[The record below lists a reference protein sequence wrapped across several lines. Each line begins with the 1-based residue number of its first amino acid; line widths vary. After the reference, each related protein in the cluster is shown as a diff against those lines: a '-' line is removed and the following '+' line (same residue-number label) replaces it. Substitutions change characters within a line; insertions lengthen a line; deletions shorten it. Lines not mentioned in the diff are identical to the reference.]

1 MASQSSSRTSKFSYK
16 AISEGGDL
24 YELPETPK
32 NREFSTEEVQTK
44 IFENYNLP
52 KPPRSKQGVEPI
64 KKDDIDPKELH
75 VPPKRRNLY
84 LDYNW
89 TPLTEE
95 AANVA
100 IPRRNIEGHV
110 PHDLRGRLYRIGPN
124 ARYLPGDDQRIN
136 WFDGDGMIHA
146 VAFENDED
154 GRMRA
159 SYSNRWVQSSFYKQ
173 ELCIQRPS
181 LNITSLRG
189 IHGILLIIQELLR
202 LFVQSFLLGFKYTRD
217 RIDSFSPLGVANTN
231 MLFRKGSIYAL
242 YESDGPWKL
251 NPVSLTTEGFN
262 DRDLRPQG
270 VSEPYCAHPKAAVNG
285 DLISFG
291 ILFRP
296 GPMGGMIL
304 YVNNPEDPSRERKF
318 KVPDMESY
326 IHDICISKD
335 FIIFMDSPCRN
346 DLSNML
352 YGGGPLRWDYNGSF
366 MDSPCRNDLSNMLY
380 GGGPLRWDYNGSSR
394 IGVIPRDEHGM
405 KLLGLETLSSVK
417 WFKLEEEES
426 GFVFH
431 WGNGFNDDQTIIA
444 CGSYFEEFDISFLD
458 EEIPMNYDRL
468 PKMSDF
474 RIDLESGRV
483 CRHDI
488 LRDDNTKLH
497 TLSDFPVWSQTL
509 TGGEHRT
516 RFLYG
521 SFAFLEANRT
531 FVGPRD
537 EVPTDGTLTT
547 IGGFAGY
554 FKYDLTDPDA
564 PRIKRIAFP
573 RDVNGGECCFVLKA
587 GAVDEDDGYLIGIVT
602 HLPRDPVHHGI
613 YANSYRSYVW
623 VFDAK
628 LSDIED
634 FAKFDKSDP
643 YHERQT
649 PGSSTANMWVGRVPG
664 LLASIELPNRVPWG
678 LHNLFLPNDE
688 LF

>member
-1 MASQSSSRTSKFSYK
+1 MMNQATFITPSSWISTVYPPPLGHSRSRREGSLVRAVISLGSSKRNQIQRSPRNKNIVPRNPEDLEGK
-16 AISEGGDL
+16 ATPT
-24 YELPETPK
+24 LPRTE
-32 NREFSTEEVQTK
+32 NREKSESRNIQTQAS
-44 IFENYNLP
+44 
-52 KPPRSKQGVEPI
+52 PR
-64 KKDDIDPKELH
+64 KK
-75 VPPKRRNLY
+75 NLY
-84 LDYNW
+84 LDFNW

-95 AANVA
+95 VANIE
-100 IPRRNIEGHV
+100 IPRRNMEGHV
-110 PHDLRGRLYRIGPN
+110 PQDLRGRLYRIGPN
-124 ARYLPGDDQRIN
+124 ARYLPADGQRIN
-136 WFDGDGMIHA
+136 WFDGDGMIH
-146 VAFENDED
+146 VVCFDNDDDEKL
-154 GRMRA
+154 RMT
-159 SYSNRWVQSSFYKQ
+159 YSNRWVQSSFFKQ
-173 ELCIQRPS
+173 ELCVQRPS

-202 LFVQSFLLGFKYTRD
+202 LFVQSFLLGFRYTRD

-231 MLFRKGSIYAL
+231 MMFRKGSIYAL
-242 YESDGPWKL
+242 YESDGPWRL

-270 VSEPYCAHPKAAVNG
+270 VAEPYCAHPKAAANG

-304 YVNNPEDPSRERKF
+304 YVNNPDDPTRERKF
-318 KVPDMESY
+318 KVPDMTSY
-326 IHDICISKD
+326 IHDICISKN
-335 FIIFMDSPCRN
+335 FII
-346 DLSNML
+346 
-352 YGGGPLRWDYNGSF
+352 F